1 MELIT
6 QNLTVCLENNVLIS
20 IINQLN
26 KDFAQSNVALD
37 LSISAT
43 PSEIT
48 ELLVNKVTYLLTS
61 NETDIRS
68 LLYRIDVSERKIK
81 ALHQFAAVD
90 IAQLIIDRIIEKV
103 KMRAL
108 YSS

>member
-6 QNLTVCLENNVLIS
+6 QNLTLCLENNLLIS

-26 KDFAQSNVALD
+26 KDFAQSNVVLE
-37 LSISAT
+37 LPISAT
-43 PSEIT
+43 PSEIA
-48 ELLVNKVTYLLTS
+48 EILVNKVTHLLIS
-61 NETDIRS
+61 NEVDIRS

-81 ALHQFAAVD
+81 NMPQFSAED